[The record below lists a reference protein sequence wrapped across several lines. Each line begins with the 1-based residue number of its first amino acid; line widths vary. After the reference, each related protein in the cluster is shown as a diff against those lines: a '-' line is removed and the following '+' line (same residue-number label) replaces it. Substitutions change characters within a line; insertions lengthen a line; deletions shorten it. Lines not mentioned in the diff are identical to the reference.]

1 MGKCEICGKSKL
13 FLKKTNCFF
22 CGKNGCSDCHTHLLT
37 ISFGDSFSKG
47 FDKIKLFIC
56 NSNCKENFTNL
67 VKQQIEQTPIDLN
80 KRVNVLRYLE
90 LVFDSNEFHF
100 DEKIMKDLIDYPFE
114 PNRNGFYHIYDY
126 VEKTFFETIYK
137 TALTKKA
144 QTFLKVRRFDEA
156 ARVFEHLGMYEEAG
170 KARAEDK
177 HISIKKTEVTV
188 NLNSLLKQ
196 IKNGGLVVVY
206 RCPNCGAPLKVSK
219 ESNMQSIRTCK
230 HCNSEIES
238 MDVADF
244 LRIALS

>member
-1 MGKCEICGKSKL
+1 MGKCDICGKSKL

-22 CGKNGCSDCHTHLLT
+22 CGKDGCSDCHTHLLT

-47 FDKIKLFIC
+47 FEKIKLFIC
-56 NSNCKENFTNL
+56 NSNCKEHFTNL
-67 VKQQIEQTPIDLN
+67 VKQQIEKTTIDLN

-90 LVFDSNEFHF
+90 LVFDLNEFHF

-114 PNRNGFYHIYDY
+114 PNHNGFYHIYDY
-126 VEKTFFETIYK
+126 VEKTFFEIIYK

-144 QTFLKVRRFDEA
+144 QMLLQVRRLEEA

-170 KARAEDK
+170 KARADNK
-177 HISIKKTEVTV
+177 QILIKKTEVTV
-188 NLNSLLKQ
+188 DLNSLLKQ
-196 IKNGGLVVVY
+196 IKTGGFVVVY
-206 RCPNCGAPLKVSK
+206 RCPNCGAPLKVNK

-230 HCNSEIES
+230 HCNFEIES

-244 LRIALS
+244 LRTALS